1 MIAPHQF
8 DELEQQGFTV
18 LRGVVSDSL
27 IARFEQQIAALVDAQ
42 TLALGIT
49 PVHPDP
55 FVDMFSV
62 GGEYTEQLYQLMER
76 MSVLGQMA
84 DTIGQAAERD
94 GFFRH
99 FGIEVPLV
107 WPDIRADLPHATR
120 LLPVHQDYKST
131 RCRRVFRFWVPLRP
145 SDELRGTICVWPGS
159 HANGAVP
166 HEATG
171 WKTPAIAPELYEGL
185 ECVVFDIPAGDC
197 VLFNSMLFH
206 ASVPNRSDATKF
218 TLMVQIQDLASMSD
232 PRDPSIGALRDA
244 LTRRLAATDYGAETL
259 GADIQ

>member
-1 MIAPHQF
+1 MISPHQF

-18 LRGVVSDSL
+18 LRGVVSDRL

-42 TLALGIT
+42 TRALGIT
-49 PVHPDP
+49 PVRPDP
-55 FVDMFSV
+55 FVDLFSV
-62 GGEYTEQLYQLMER
+62 GGDYTEQLYSLMER
-76 MSVLGQMA
+76 MAVLGEMA
-84 DTIGQAAERD
+84 DTIGQAAERG

-107 WPDIRADLPHATR
+107 WPDIRADLPHTTR

-131 RCRRVFRFWVPLRP
+131 RCRRAFRFWVPLRP
-145 SDELRGTICVWPGS
+145 SDEFRGTMCAWAGS
-159 HANGAVP
+159 HVNGPVP
-166 HEATG
+166 HEAIG

-185 ECVVFDIPAGDC
+185 ERVVFDIPAGDC

-206 ASVPNRSDATKF
+206 ASVPNRSDVTKF

-232 PRDPSIGALRDA
+232 PRGETFASFHQALSRRDA
-244 LTRRLAATDYGAETL
+244 VQGYGTETL
-259 GADIQ
+259 GAEIR